1 MYTQLENEIR
11 KTIALEVKGDSM
23 NNGTRSSFEA
33 GDRLIVKPFSI
44 DDFRNNIRNDLNS
57 FWVIEIEQGYLFRQ
71 IIEYD
76 NTRDAIR
83 CHSLNVSGQ
92 YPDAF
97 VEIKNITKVGRVIES
112 QRNTLQ
118 RIK

>member
-1 MYTQLENEIR
+1 MYTQLENEIQEM
-11 KTIALEVKGDSM
+11 IAFEVKGDSM
-23 NNGTRSSFEA
+23 DNGTRSSFED

-44 DDFRNNIRNDLNS
+44 ESFRNNISNDLNS
-57 FWVIEIEQGYLFRQ
+57 FWVIETERGYLFRQ
-71 IIEYD
+71 IVESD

-92 YPDAF
+92 YPDVF
-97 VEIKNITKVGRVIES
+97 VEIRNITKVGRVIES

-118 RIK
+118 

>member
-1 MYTQLENEIR
+1 MEV
-11 KTIALEVKGDSM
+11 KTDLIAFEVKGDNM
-23 NNGTRSSFEA
+23 NNETHSSFKD
-33 GDRLIVKPFSI
+33 GDRLIVKSFSI
-44 DDFRNNIRNDLNS
+44 ESFRNNISNDLNS
-57 FWVIEIEQGYLFRQ
+57 FWVIETERGCLFRQ
-71 IIEYD
+71 IVGYD
-76 NTRDAIR
+76 NNRDAIR

-118 RIK
+118 RIQ

>member
-44 DDFRNNIRNDLNS
+44 DDFRNNISNDPK
-57 FWVIEIEQGYLFRQ
+57 
-71 IIEYD
+71 
-76 NTRDAIR
+76 IR
-83 CHSLNVSGQ
+83 KQ
-92 YPDAF
+92 
-97 VEIKNITKVGRVIES
+97 S
-112 QRNTLQ
+112 QWQSQLQ
-118 RIK
+118 

>member
-44 DDFRNNIRNDLNS
+44 DILET
-57 FWVIEIEQGYLFRQ
+57 I
-71 IIEYD
+71 
-76 NTRDAIR
+76 
-83 CHSLNVSGQ
+83 
-92 YPDAF
+92 
-97 VEIKNITKVGRVIES
+97 
-112 QRNTLQ
+112 
-118 RIK
+118 

>member
-44 DDFRNNIRNDLNS
+44 DDFRNNISNDLNS
-57 FWVIEIEQGYLFRQ
+57 FWVIEIEQGYLFRE

-83 CHSLNVSGQ
+83 CHSLNVSGK

>member
-1 MYTQLENEIR
+1 MYTQLENEIQEM
-11 KTIALEVKGDSM
+11 IAFKVKGDNM
-23 NNGTRSSFEA
+23 NNGTRSSFED

-44 DDFRNNIRNDLNS
+44 ESFGNNISNDLNS
-57 FWVIEIEQGYLFRQ
+57 FWVIETERGCLFRQ
-71 IIEYD
+71 IVGYD

-92 YPDAF
+92 YPDVF
-97 VEIKNITKVGRVIES
+97 VEIRNITKVGRVIES

-118 RIK
+118 